1 MPGTFGIL
9 VGAVY
14 QRRDI
19 RRDGVEVL
27 GYFNPAGDPA
37 GDALIPSLIGSALF
51 VQERERYG
59 GNIGIQF
66 RPSDELEVNITG
78 LYSKFGADNYNQN
91 YLAWGTQALGGG
103 GTLSNPVVS
112 NGTVVSG
119 RIDSTPGGR
128 AVVFDAIDRN
138 AFAETWSVTQI

>member
-1 MPGTFGIL
+1 M
-9 VGAVY
+9 
-14 QRRDI
+14 
-19 RRDGVEVL
+19 L

-66 RPSDELEVNITG
+66 RPSDDLEINITG

-91 YLAWGTQALGGG
+91 YLACGPHAPGGG
-103 GTLSNPVVS
+103 GTLTNPVVS

-128 AVVFDAIDRN
+128 AVV
-138 AFAETWSVTQI
+138 